1 MFNSISRWLL
11 KSKLSQKNNEA
22 KRTFLTWDKVNSLA
36 LIISQDTNINRNALD
51 KWIADTKKFVEVFY
65 VETSNK
71 VASYGDWF
79 CFTRKE
85 KNLFNLPKKNV
96 EEELLQKKYDLII
109 NTSNEQNYYAAA
121 VLLALDAP
129 YKCAASADL
138 QDANLIVSPSVQG
151 NLIHQLQDTMRY
163 LQMIREEK

>member
-1 MFNSISRWLL
+1 MFDSISRWLL
-11 KSKLSQKNNEA
+11 KSKLSQKNKEA
-22 KRTFLTWDKVNSLA
+22 KRRFLTWDQVNSLA
-36 LIISQDTNINRNALD
+36 LIISQDSAINRNALD

-65 VETSNK
+65 IETSSK
-71 VASYGDWF
+71 VATYGDWF

-85 KNLFNLPKKNV
+85 KTLFNLPKKTV

-109 NTSNEQNYYAAA
+109 NTSGNQNYFAAA

-129 YKCAASADL
+129 YKCAASTEL